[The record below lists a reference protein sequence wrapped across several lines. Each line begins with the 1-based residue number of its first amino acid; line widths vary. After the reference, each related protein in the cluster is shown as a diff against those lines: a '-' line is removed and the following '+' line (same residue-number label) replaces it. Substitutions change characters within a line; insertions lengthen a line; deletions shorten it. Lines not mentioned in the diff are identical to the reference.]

1 MRHRRTE
8 IGTCLGV
15 YPTPS
20 PEPKARSGHGLPCTL
35 KQNALRAT
43 LKQNTRVTCASSPR
57 ALPGLR
63 ARAVG
68 DAHRAREGAAAV
80 HSSSGQRR
88 QQYGLKRFVGHFL
101 TGMCQC
107 GTYVWALRAHSVV
120 RASGRLTR
128 ALGTVRQ
135 EAEIMFRR
143 KGFAAED
150 EVGER
155 A

>member
-1 MRHRRTE
+1 MMDSCATDARKSA
-8 IGTCLGV
+8 CLGV

-80 HSSSGQRR
+80 HGQRR

-101 TGMCQC
+101 TGADVSRLCV
-107 GTYVWALRAHSVV
+107 GPL
-120 RASGRLTR
+120 SGPC
-128 ALGTVRQ
+128 
-135 EAEIMFRR
+135 
-143 KGFAAED
+143 KWH
-150 EVGER
+150 
-155 A
+155 